1 MRRHVA
7 QLSSLDLNLLLVL
20 RELLRERNVTR
31 AAEQVGVTQPA
42 ASAALRRLRR
52 HFGDDLLVRAGAGYV
67 LSPLAVQLE
76 RQVEEVCAAAE
87 QLFATGAEFSP
98 ATSLREFTLLAADY
112 TVSVLGERL
121 SRLMAVAAPR
131 ASLHV
136 RLVRES
142 LAVDMP
148 HIARFVDGIVAP
160 PVGPQAPPASPPT
173 APAGPPQGQ
182 HAGAPAGNQETPASS
197 QVAPARPQAHPHLRS
212 AELFTDRWV
221 CVVSAG
227 SPAAEA
233 GQLSLTDLARLSW
246 VVPYHRD
253 HPGYPAVPPV
263 PPVSRQLALLAIRPR
278 VAVRVESYQAVP
290 HFITGTDRIA
300 LMQERLARQSAARL
314 NLRVLECPGEPEPIV
329 ESLWWHEDCD
339 SDPAHAW
346 FREAII
352 KIARDL

>member
-7 QLSSLDLNLLLVL
+7 QLASLDLNLLLVL

-31 AAEQVGVTQPA
+31 AAERVGVTQPA

-52 HFGDDLLVRAGAGYV
+52 HFGDDLLVRSGAGYV
-67 LSPLAVQLE
+67 LSPLAAQLE

-98 ATSLREFTLLAADY
+98 ATSLREFTLLTADY
-112 TVSVLGERL
+112 TISVLGERL
-121 SRLMAVAAPR
+121 SRMMAVAAPR

-160 PVGPQAPPASPPT
+160 P
-173 APAGPPQGQ
+173 AG
-182 HAGAPAGNQETPASS
+182 
-197 QVAPARPQAHPHLRS
+197 PQAHPHLRS

-227 SPAAEA
+227 SPAAGA
-233 GQLSLTDLARLSW
+233 GQLSLADLGQLSW

-253 HPGYPAVPPV
+253 HPGYPAMPPV
-263 PPVSRQLALLAIRPR
+263 PPVSRQLALLGIRPR

-314 NLRVLECPGEPEPIV
+314 DLRVLECPGEPEPIV

-339 SDPAHAW
+339 TDPAHAW

-352 KIARDL
+352 KLARDL

>member
-1 MRRHVA
+1 MRRSAA
-7 QLSSLDLNLLLVL
+7 QLASLDLNLLLML

-31 AAEQVGVTQPA
+31 AAERVGITQPA
-42 ASAALRRLRR
+42 ASAALSRLRR
-52 HFGDDLLVRAGAGYV
+52 HFGDELLIRAHRGYV

-87 QLFATGAEFSP
+87 RLFATGAEFSP

-112 TVSVLGERL
+112 TIAVLGERL
-121 SRLMAVAAPR
+121 SRMIASAAPR
-131 ASLHV
+131 ASLHI

-148 HIARFVDGIVAP
+148 HLVRYVDAIVAP
-160 PVGPQAPPASPPT
+160 PVS
-173 APAGPPQGQ
+173 
-182 HAGAPAGNQETPASS
+182 
-197 QVAPARPQAHPHLRS
+197 PQAHPHLRS
-212 AELFTDRWV
+212 ADLFADRWV
-221 CVVSAG
+221 CVVSTGSRAAHAG
-227 SPAAEA
+227 K
-233 GQLSLTDLARLSW
+233 LTVADLAQLSW

-253 HPGYPAVPPV
+253 QPGSPALPPI
-263 PPVSRQLALLAIRPR
+263 PPVSRQLALLGIRPR

-290 HFITGTDRIA
+290 HFIAGTDRIA
-300 LMQERLARQSAARL
+300 LMQERLVRQFADRMD
-314 NLRVLECPGEPEPIV
+314 LRVLECPGEPEPIV

-352 KIARDL
+352 KLSRSL